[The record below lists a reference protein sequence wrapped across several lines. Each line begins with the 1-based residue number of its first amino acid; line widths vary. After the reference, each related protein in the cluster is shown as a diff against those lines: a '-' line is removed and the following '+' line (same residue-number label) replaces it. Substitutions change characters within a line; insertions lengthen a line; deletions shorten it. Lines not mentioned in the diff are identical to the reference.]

1 MIQYFAIDKNFKKID
16 DYESG
21 CWINVINP
29 SQNEVND
36 ICGKFNLP
44 DYFLTDIA
52 DIEERP
58 RTDREDRWTYAII
71 QVPKMSKN
79 DDGDFI
85 YSTVPMALMFK
96 DSVFITAYYNDNDII
111 TNFIKWKKQRNIT
124 EYTVQNVF
132 IALFFE
138 AAFHYLKYL
147 KQIHAQMK
155 RSEKRIKE
163 KMNQDSLERIMHI
176 EKYLVYFI
184 SSMRDN
190 ESVLMR
196 IKRYFSNIK
205 YDEDLL
211 EDSEIELHQAITT
224 ANIYS
229 NIIEHQQSSY
239 SAIISNNLN
248 NTMKNMTMIT
258 ICLMC
263 AALVPGFYG
272 MNLIN
277 GLGTWG
283 LGLVMDIVLSI
294 VSGIGG
300 YFICKKFE
308 VF

>member
-1 MIQYFAIDKNFKKID
+1 MIQYLVIDKNFKKID

-29 SQNEVND
+29 NQTEVEN
-36 ICGKFNLP
+36 ICKRFDLP

-58 RTDREDRWTYAII
+58 RTDRDEGWTYAII
-71 QVPKMSKN
+71 QVPKMSK
-79 DDGDFI
+79 DEDGDFI
-85 YSTVPMALMFK
+85 YSTVPMAMMFK
-96 DSVFITAYYNDNDII
+96 DSVFITAYYKDNDII
-111 TNFIKWKKQRNIT
+111 SNFIKWKKQRNLT
-124 EYTVQNVF
+124 EYTVQNIF
-132 IALFFE
+132 LALFFE
-138 AAFHYLKYL
+138 TAFHYLKYL

-155 RSEKRIKE
+155 RSERRIEE

-176 EKYLVYFI
+176 EKFLVYFI

-196 IKRYFSNIK
+196 IKRYFSNVK

-277 GLGTWG
+277 GLETCLFGWPVAILLT
-283 LGLVMDIVLSI
+283 II
-294 VSGIGG
+294 FGISG
-300 YFICKKFE
+300 YFICKKFK